1 MIVRVLLFLVL
12 SVGLASQVDCAWAAE
27 PAQVVKID
35 PVARDGKLY
44 IDADIQF
51 DVSRELRNAA
61 QKGVPIYFTADLK
74 ITSRRWWW
82 FDRTLVDK
90 QRTWRIVYNA
100 LTRQWRVGTGD
111 LSLPESSLDDSLSLI
126 RHIRGWDVIDT
137 RSMDPEHV
145 YHGQIRLRLDTS
157 RLARPFQIDA
167 ISSNAWSLATPW
179 KDFTFSVSAGK
190 PDPS

>member
-1 MIVRVLLFLVL
+1 MIVRVLFFLVL
-12 SVGLASQVDCAWAAE
+12 CVGLVSQADHALAAD

-44 IDADIQF
+44 IDADVQF
-51 DVSRELRNAA
+51 EISHELRNAA

-74 ITSRRWWW
+74 ITSKRWWW
-82 FDRTLVDK
+82 FDRTLVDA

-100 LTRQWRVGTGD
+100 LTQQWRIGTGD
-111 LSLPESSLDDSLSLI
+111 LSLPESSLDDSLSMI
-126 RHIRGWDVIDT
+126 RHIRGWDVIDIH
-137 RSMDPEHV
+137 SMARGQT
-145 YHGQIRLRLDTS
+145 YHGRIRVRLDTT

-167 ISSNAWSLATPW
+167 ISSNAWSLTTPW